1 MINDLI
7 KKGQQWV
14 LIVGLIGSIG
24 GGFYSYG
31 QLMLRIDNIE
41 AKTNESV
48 DLAPINEKIVLLEE
62 KVNSLEKSV
71 DKLSDNDNPLAQ

>member
-41 AKTNESV
+41 AKTSESI

-62 KVNSLEKSV
+62 KVNQLEEKAKNS
-71 DKLSDNDNPLAQ
+71 SNPLAN

>member
-71 DKLSDNDNPLAQ
+71 DKLGDNDNPLAN

>member
-14 LIVGLIGSIG
+14 LIVGLVGSIG

-71 DKLSDNDNPLAQ
+71 DKLGDNDNPLAQ

>member
-71 DKLSDNDNPLAQ
+71 DKLGDNDNPLAQ

>member
-31 QLMLRIDNIE
+31 QLMLC
-41 AKTNESV
+41 
-48 DLAPINEKIVLLEE
+48 LLYT
-62 KVNSLEKSV
+62 
-71 DKLSDNDNPLAQ
+71 SDAADE

>member
-62 KVNSLEKSV
+62 KVYPQIFQEN
-71 DKLSDNDNPLAQ
+71 

>member
-41 AKTNESV
+41 AKTKKSIN
-48 DLAPINEKIVLLEE
+48 LAPINEKIVLLEE

-71 DKLSDNDNPLAQ
+71 DKLDNNDNPLAQ

>member
-48 DLAPINEKIVLLEE
+48 NLAPINEKIVLLEE

-71 DKLSDNDNPLAQ
+71 DKLGDNDNPLAQ

>member
-41 AKTNESV
+41 AKTKKSIN
-48 DLAPINEKIVLLEE
+48 LAPINEKIVLLEE
-62 KVNSLEKSV
+62 KVNQLEEKAKNS
-71 DKLSDNDNPLAQ
+71 SNPLAQ

>member
-1 MINDLI
+1 M
-7 KKGQQWV
+7 

-71 DKLSDNDNPLAQ
+71 DKLGDNDNPLAQ

>member
-1 MINDLI
+1 
-7 KKGQQWV
+7 
-14 LIVGLIGSIG
+14 
-24 GGFYSYG
+24 
-31 QLMLRIDNIE
+31 MLRIDNIE

-71 DKLSDNDNPLAQ
+71 DKLGDNDNPLAQ

>member
-71 DKLSDNDNPLAQ
+71 DKIGDNDNPLAQ

>member
-41 AKTNESV
+41 AKTKKSIN
-48 DLAPINEKIVLLEE
+48 LAPINEKIVLLEE

-71 DKLSDNDNPLAQ
+71 DKLGNNDNPLAQ

>member
-41 AKTNESV
+41 AKTKESV

-71 DKLSDNDNPLAQ
+71 DKIGDNDNPLAQ

>member
-71 DKLSDNDNPLAQ
+71 DKLGDSDNPLAQ